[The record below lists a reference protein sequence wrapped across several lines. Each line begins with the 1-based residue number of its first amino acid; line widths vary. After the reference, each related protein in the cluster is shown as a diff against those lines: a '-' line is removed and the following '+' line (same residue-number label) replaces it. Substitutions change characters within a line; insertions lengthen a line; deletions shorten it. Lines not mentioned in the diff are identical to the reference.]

1 MISEKPPG
9 TYEKSILL
17 PKIALFKQIVLNRDL
32 KFFEEFF
39 DQIFDEF
46 FDKLLK
52 NFF

>member
-9 TYEKSILL
+9 TCEKSILL
-17 PKIALFKQIVLNRDL
+17 PKIE
-32 KFFEEFF
+32 FFEEFF

-46 FDKLLK
+46 FDKLLT